1 MFYYGILFILSNFNY
16 YFKEVIAQNAHVI
29 NGNPWEMKKKIVIV
43 QETKKYYIITLLY
56 YFRIV
61 YATLI
66 DFFFILNV

>member
-29 NGNPWEMKKKIVIV
+29 NGNPWEMKKKIVIF
-43 QETKKYYIITLLY
+43 QFQLQFPRNKK
-56 YFRIV
+56 FRIV
-61 YATLI
+61 NATLI